1 MATSSSPNAKGV
13 KLENLLVL
21 NPVTPLSLLDDLRKQ
36 WTNVIYAP
44 KKQFSPPRPD
54 DVLPTDEQ
62 LAQADAILAFQLPDG
77 LISVQQVPRLKYV
90 QALSAGYTQF
100 EHHEFYKSLTNKD
113 NITFASASG
122 IHVSTIG
129 EHSIATAMMLL
140 HKLHLITYRLRN
152 ERKWMSANDEYGLFI
167 RELRDLTVGI
177 AGYGHIGRETARMAA
192 GMGSRIIALN
202 RSGKPSPETGYI
214 VKGTG
219 DPSGSL
225 PEQYFS
231 TEDKSSVLEFCAR
244 ADIIVNTLPES
255 ESTRYFFGKPQFEA
269 MKGDAILI
277 NIGRGTTVDQEALV
291 KALQAQRSEE
301 EPEDATGTLR
311 IGGTS
316 LDVTDPE
323 PLPEGH
329 PLFSLENVIVTPHMS
344 GMSRDYFKRAT
355 DLLNVN
361 ADRLR
366 SGRGALNAFRGK
378 GEHD

>member
-1 MATSSSPNAKGV
+1 MSETSSTR

-21 NPVTPLSLLDDLRKQ
+21 NPVSPLSLLDELRKS
-36 WTNVIYAP
+36 WKTVSYAP
-44 KKQFSPPRPD
+44 KKQFSPPHPD
-54 DVLPTDEQ
+54 DVLPTEDQ
-62 LAQADAILAFQLPDG
+62 LAQADAILAFQLPAE
-77 LISVQQVPRLKYV
+77 LISVQQVPRLKLV
-90 QALSAGYTQF
+90 QALSAGFTQF

-113 NITFASASG
+113 HISFASASG

-129 EHSIATAMMLL
+129 EHVIATTMMLL
-140 HKLHLITYRLRN
+140 HKLHIITYRV
-152 ERKWMSANDEYGLFI
+152 RKDEKWLSANDEYGLFI

-202 RSGKPSPETGYI
+202 RSGKPSPETGFI
-214 VKGTG
+214 IKGTG

-225 PEQYFS
+225 PEQYYS

-244 ADIIVNTLPES
+244 ADIVVNTLPES
-255 ESTRYFFGKPQFEA
+255 ESTRGFFSKVHFKA
-269 MKGDAILI
+269 MKGNAVLV

-291 KALQAQRSEE
+291 EALQAKQGEDES
-301 EPEDATGTLR
+301 EDATGSLR
-311 IGGTS
+311 VGGAS

-329 PLFSLENVIVTPHMS
+329 PLFSLENVVITPHMS

-355 DLLNVN
+355 QLLNIN
-361 ADRLR
+361 AERLR
-366 SGRGALNAFRGK
+366 AGQGILNAFRGK
-378 GEHD
+378 GEND